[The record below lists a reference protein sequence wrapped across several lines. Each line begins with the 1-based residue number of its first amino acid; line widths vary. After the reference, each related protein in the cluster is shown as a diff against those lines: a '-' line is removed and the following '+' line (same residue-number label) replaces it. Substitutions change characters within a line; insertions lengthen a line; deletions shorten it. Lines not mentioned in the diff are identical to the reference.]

1 MANIVPEKPF
11 ISVNTPV
18 ATFDAVDC
26 TVTVGTGVPDI
37 STVFCEISPPQGSS
51 HSMPY
56 PCLKDAYYISISAM
70 GIPSYYK
77 RLIDRFPGI
86 VRKGFKAI
94 ESDVLLMDFNCLI
107 YQCIRGPDVP
117 PYTADGRVE
126 WERAVL
132 SRVADY
138 TRTVWMAAGKPS
150 HVFIGV
156 DGVVPMAKIRQQR
169 LRRFKSRWLAAAELA
184 AGVRRPGEDQW
195 DTNAITPGT
204 EFMER
209 LGLTLR
215 DLAAKHSGWTV
226 SGADEA
232 GEGEQKLMG
241 WVRSNKDLVA
251 KKRVT
256 VYGLDADLIVLSLI
270 GVAREVPSVASW
282 SLLRELAEFESKRG
296 PDDLFACLDIHQLL
310 GVVCIK
316 GMSPSEYILEYACGM
331 SFLGNDFLPHSLSV
345 TMKDTGHETM
355 VKTLGELHRAGL
367 RLVLDGV
374 VQRKACAELVRLWA
388 KDEDVHICK
397 GFEHKYKMRP
407 MAPRNERE
415 RLMAD
420 TENLPIEWKAESG
433 MWNLYTGL
441 IPEWRDVYRQSWLK
455 EATAEQV
462 GAQYELGLQ
471 WILDYYL
478 GKPISYSWYFPW
490 SVPPLWADLVGQF
503 SVGSKGFV
511 APAPSS
517 PVAPQEQLAM
527 VLPMESWWLVRN
539 PKLRGLPLKAPVF
552 WPTSF
557 GFFSAGRRW
566 LWECEPELPVIS
578 VERLRQLV

>member
-1 MANIVPEKPF
+1 
-11 ISVNTPV
+11 
-18 ATFDAVDC
+18 
-26 TVTVGTGVPDI
+26 
-37 STVFCEISPPQGSS
+37 
-51 HSMPY
+51 
-56 PCLKDAYYISISAM
+56 M

-77 RLIDRFPGI
+77 RLIDRFPNL

-94 ESDVLLMDFNCLI
+94 DSDVLLMDFNCLV
-107 YQCIRGPDVP
+107 YQCIRGPGVP
-117 PYTADGRVE
+117 TYTSATRVE

-132 SRVADY
+132 QAVADY
-138 TRTVWMAAGKPS
+138 TTKVWSAAGKPPR
-150 HVFIGV
+150 VFIGV

-169 LRRFKSRWLAAAELA
+169 LRRFKSRWLAAAETA
-184 AGVRRPGEDQW
+184 AGVRRPGEEQW

-204 EFMER
+204 EFMEK

-215 DLAAKHSGWTV
+215 DLAAKHSGWSV
-226 SGADEA
+226 SAADEA
-232 GEGEQKLMG
+232 GEGEQKLMA

-282 SLLRELAEFESKRG
+282 NLLRELAEFESKRS
-296 PDDLFACLDIHQLL
+296 PDDVFACLDILQLL
-310 GVVCIK
+310 GVVCIQ
-316 GMSPSEYILEYACGM
+316 GMSPSDYILEYTCGM

-345 TMKDTGHETM
+345 KMKDTGHETM
-355 VKTLGELHRAGL
+355 VKTLGELHRTGL
-367 RLVLDGV
+367 RLVIDGV
-374 VQRKACAELVRLWA
+374 VQRKACLELVRRWA
-388 KDEDVHICK
+388 IDEEVNIYK

-407 MAPRNERE
+407 MPPRNERE
-415 RLMAD
+415 RLMVD
-420 TENLPIEWKAESG
+420 VENLPIEWKAESC
-433 MWNLYTGL
+433 MWSFAGGL
-441 IPEWRDVYRQSWLK
+441 IPGWRETYRQAWLK
-455 EATAEQV
+455 EATEEQV

-478 GKPISYSWYFPW
+478 GKPVSYSWYFPW
-490 SVPPLWADLVGQF
+490 SVPPLWAVLVGQF
-503 SVGSKGFV
+503 STGPKGFA
-511 APAPSS
+511 APEPSS

-566 LWECEPELPVIS
+566 LWECEPEIPVLG
-578 VERLRQLV
+578 VERLRELV